1 MLILPS
7 RLRYPTSSVVVIA
20 ARLLCV
26 DSPPSSHSYAIIYA
40 SYGWRARSSVPVNI
54 YAHG

>member
-20 ARLLCV
+20 ARLL
-26 DSPPSSHSYAIIYA
+26 AA
-40 SYGWRARSSVPVNI
+40 GWLHGMHAEPRRSQITGRYMHDVW
-54 YAHG
+54 A

>member
-1 MLILPS
+1 MLILLS

-26 DSPPSSHSYAIIYA
+26 DS
-40 SYGWRARSSVPVNI
+40 GDGQR
-54 YAHG
+54 